1 MIQLFD
7 IYMQKDNKNQW
18 KKKKV
23 QIYILYEYSILTRGK

>member
-18 KKKKV
+18 KKKKKSTN
-23 QIYILYEYSILTRGK
+23 LYLV

>member
-18 KKKKV
+18 KKKKKK
-23 QIYILYEYSILTRGK
+23 YKSISCMSTVY

>member
-18 KKKKV
+18 KKKKKKSTN
-23 QIYILYEYSILTRGK
+23 LYLV